1 MSMTNW
7 VLVSAFFV
15 MVFPSSGIA
24 QSKDALV
31 GTWKLVS
38 ATDTTDK
45 GEVKDAYGQNP
56 TGFITYTAD
65 GRMMAIITNDGRK
78 PLSIRDWVAAPAEE
92 RAEAFATLVAYA
104 GSYTLNGDKVIHH
117 VQASWIQNSVNTDL
131 ARTIVKLQDNRI
143 TLRTGAFFK
152 GGVQI
157 AKEELVFE
165 RMKPE
170 TASR

>member
-1 MSMTNW
+1 MTYAVLGL
-7 VLVSAFFV
+7 VLVALA
-15 MVFPSSGIA
+15 FPSNGIA
-24 QSKDALV
+24 QSKEGLV

-56 TGFITYTAD
+56 TGFITYTPD
-65 GRMMAIITNDGRK
+65 GRMMAIITNGGRK
-78 PLSIRDWVAAPAEE
+78 PLSNVDWVSVPVEE
-92 RAEAFATLVAYA
+92 KAEAFATLVAYA
-104 GSYTLNGDKVIHH
+104 GSYSVTGDKVIHH
-117 VQASWIQNSVNTDL
+117 VEASWMQNVVNADL
-131 ARTIVKLQDNRI
+131 VRSIVTLQANRV
-143 TLRTGAFFK
+143 TLRTGAFPK

-170 TASR
+170 TTSQ